1 MQKSFFVR
9 IGGCALALIVLFVSL
24 YAWFMTGGT
33 RLLYENSTLGQ
44 IWRLYPWGL
53 LATVALAIAGCIC
66 MVKGYVKKADR
77 KPKMRPV
84 MMGGMPP
91 YAAPE
96 GMQQPAAEP
105 QANAGRVCP
114 SCGTVNEVNVPYC
127 IRCGCMLLCEQP
139 TQNVV
144 QDEPPVQE

>member
-1 MQKSFFVR
+1 MKKSFFVG
-9 IGGCALALIVLFVSL
+9 IGVCSLALIALFISL

-53 LATVALAIAGCIC
+53 LTAVVLAIAGCVC

-84 MMGGMPP
+84 MIGGMPP

-96 GMQQPAAEP
+96 GMQPAEEL
-105 QANAGRVCP
+105 QANEGTVCP
-114 SCGTVNEVNVPYC
+114 SCGTVNGISAPYC
-127 IRCGCMLLCEQP
+127 IGCGCMLLREQP
-139 TQNVV
+139 VQNSGEN
-144 QDEPPVQE
+144 EPPVQE

>member
-1 MQKSFFVR
+1 MKKSFFVG
-9 IGGCALALIVLFVSL
+9 IGVCSLALIALFISL

-53 LATVALAIAGCIC
+53 LTAVVLAIAGCVC

-84 MMGGMPP
+84 MIGGMPP

-96 GMQQPAAEP
+96 GMQPAEEL
-105 QANAGRVCP
+105 QANEGTVCP
-114 SCGTVNEVNVPYC
+114 SCGTVNGVNAPYC
-127 IRCGCMLLCEQP
+127 IGCGCMLLREQP
-139 TQNVV
+139 AQNSGEN
-144 QDEPPVQE
+144 EPPVQE

>member
-1 MQKSFFVR
+1 MKKSFFVG
-9 IGGCALALIVLFVSL
+9 IGVCSLALIALFVSL

-53 LATVALAIAGCIC
+53 LAAVLLAIAGCVC

-84 MMGGMPP
+84 MIGGMPP
-91 YAAPE
+91 FTAPE
-96 GMQQPAAEP
+96 GMQQPEAEP
-105 QANAGRVCP
+105 QANVGTVCP
-114 SCGTVNEVNVPYC
+114 SCGTVNGVNTPYC
-127 IRCGCMLLCEQP
+127 IRCGCMLLCEQSA
-139 TQNVV
+139 QNNG
-144 QDEPPVQE
+144 ENESPVQE